1 MSKSDYDIEFVYP
14 YRSEDIR
21 IDQKMLSLFQVVRWI
36 EQGSLLLRPE
46 FQRNFIWKTRQ
57 KSLLIES
64 LMLKIPIPAFYFDE
78 DEYGNRSVIDGLQ
91 RLTTISQFVHGEFR
105 LKGLQYLEDCEG
117 KYYQD
122 LEWKYQARIE
132 DTQLAV
138 NILDA
143 KCPPMVKFDVFHR
156 INTGG
161 IPLNAQEVRNIMAK
175 QSTRDFLIE
184 LVKSDAFQTATHG
197 KVSDERMEAQELCL
211 RFFAYDAIYDR
222 DVEKFVAF
230 SELSNLLDQM
240 LLRLNELNNDTLELL
255 KKRFLES
262 MNKCYALFGEDSFYK
277 PGGKKVVNKALF
289 TSFSVILSEYN
300 VSERLLKK
308 RRDHALERMA
318 YYFKTHEVYSRAI
331 QAATS
336 SRSNV
341 ETQFRY
347 ASRIVEEVLN

>member
-1 MSKSDYDIEFVYP
+1 MSKSDYDTEFVYP

-21 IDQKMLSLFQVVRWI
+21 IDQKMLSLFQVIRWI

-46 FQRNFIWKTRQ
+46 FQRNFIWKPRQ

-78 DEYGNRSVIDGLQ
+78 DEHGKRSVIDGLQ
-91 RLTTISQFVHGEFR
+91 RLTTISQFVHGEFC
-105 LKGLQYLEDCEG
+105 LEGLQYLEDCEG
-117 KYYQD
+117 KYFHD
-122 LEWKYQARIE
+122 LEWKYQSRIE

-161 IPLNAQEVRNIMAK
+161 VPLNAQEVRNIMAK

-184 LVKSDAFQTATHG
+184 LVESEAFQNATHG

-211 RFFAYDAIYDR
+211 RFFAYDAIYDSNHGR
-222 DVEKFVAF
+222 FVAF

-240 LLRLNELNNDTLELL
+240 LLRLNEMSSDTLELL
-255 KKRFLES
+255 KKRFLQS
-262 MNKCYALFGEDSFYK
+262 MYKCYALFGEEAFYK

-289 TSFSVILSEYN
+289 TSFSVILSNYN
-300 VSERLLKK
+300 VSETLLKES
-308 RRDHALERMA
+308 RDCALERMA
-318 YYFKTHEVYSRAI
+318 YYFEKHEVYSRAI

-341 ETQFRY
+341 ETQFKY
-347 ASRIVEEVLN
+347 ASRIVEELLG